1 MIIGVPKE
9 IKDQENRVALT
20 PRSVSSLAMSGSK
33 VVVET
38 QAGAKSGFSDDE
50 YSAAGA
56 TIVGSAAELYARAQL
71 IVKVKEIQVSK
82 GEHLHIKPQHII
94 FGFNHF
100 ESSNELT
107 DAAVRSRAT
116 FISFEKVV
124 DENGQTPLLMPMSRI
139 AGAMSG
145 IWAGFFHNYAFRH
158 DKSIRLKTGAD
169 EIKSKFI
176 EGFEHI
182 MNARIDSNLRRML
195 SLQDKTAVIF
205 GGGSVG
211 EMAARVCSALG
222 AKIIIVEKRE
232 VRRRYLQEIN
242 LPRCSVIAAA
252 DPDLLRSAH
261 VIIGS
266 TYDKEKAGRM
276 IDEKTLKEISETR
289 KKIIIDVAVD
299 QGGNFPYINPAGKH
313 SPSSTGTILNPA
325 QVDYF
330 GNIFIRVPNI
340 PSIVSRYAST
350 ALSAMIAEY
359 VSDIAHNAPRPELAK
374 AIGIKDGK
382 ILDEAIVKAH
392 G

>member
-1 MIIGVPKE
+1 LIIGVPRE

-20 PRSVSSLAMSGSK
+20 PRAVSSLAMSGVK
-33 VVVET
+33 VIVET
-38 QAGAKSGFSDDE
+38 QAGTKSGFSDDE

-56 TIVGSAAELYARAQL
+56 AIAGSAAELYSKAQL

-82 GEHLHIKPQHII
+82 GEHLHVKPQHII

-100 ESSNELT
+100 ESSKELT
-107 DAAVRSRAT
+107 DAAVKSGAT

-139 AGAMSG
+139 AGTMSG

-158 DKSIRLKTGAD
+158 DKSIRLKAGAD

-176 EGFEHI
+176 EGFERI
-182 MNARIDSNLRRML
+182 MNARVDSDLKRML

-211 EMAARVCSALG
+211 ESAARVCSALG
-222 AKIIIVEKRE
+222 AKIIIVEKRDL
-232 VRRRYLQEIN
+232 RRKYLQEIN

-252 DPDLLRSAH
+252 DYDLLRSAH

-276 IDEKTLKEISETR
+276 IDEKMLKEISEMR

-299 QGGNFPYINPAGKH
+299 QGGNFPYVNPSGKY

-340 PSIVSRYAST
+340 PSIVPRYAST
-350 ALSAMIAEY
+350 ALSTMIVEY
-359 VSDIAHNAPRPELAK
+359 VRDISRSAPRPELAG
-374 AIGIKDGK
+374 AVSIKGGRT
-382 ILDEAIVKAH
+382 LDEAIVKAH
-392 G
+392 S